1 MTDKKDIRVRAMLV
15 YLVLILVCVLVF
27 GKVIAI
33 QSSGNGAMVNDD
45 QTSATRTMTI
55 PAIRGTMYSA
65 DGQILATSDPR
76 YEIRMDVKVVPEDL
90 FEAQADSL
98 ALELS
103 FLFKDRTKRQYY
115 QLLTT
120 ARREGRRYQLI
131 KTNVSGREYKLMQQ
145 FPIFRAGKYK
155 GGMIALKTEKRKKP
169 YGILASRTI
178 GYVRDEVQPVGL
190 EGAFNTELSGVE
202 GKQLMRKEGA
212 RWIPVS
218 DKFEQDPQNGLDMYT
233 TIDVRLQDV
242 AENELLRQLKEQ
254 GAQHGCVILMETKT
268 GYIRAIANLSK
279 TDNGKYEEVYNHAI
293 GRSTEPGSTF
303 KLASMMIALEDG
315 FINLADSVSTNDGT
329 IKYRDKVM
337 KDAKEG
343 GYGKIT
349 VQDGFA
355 FSSNV
360 AVSRLI
366 YKAYIDQP
374 EKFVNGLQRMG
385 LNQKSGVPIVGE
397 AEPFIRKTT
406 DVGWSGISLPWMS
419 IGYETRFTP
428 LQILN
433 FYNAVANNGVMVRP
447 QLVYEFRRG
456 KDVIKTFEPEIL
468 NPQIASPRTISA
480 ARKMLEAVVDY
491 GTGKKLQAANF
502 RIAGKTGTTQIAQDG
517 GGYGKGSGVRHQASF
532 VGYFPAED
540 PIYTA
545 IVVIAAPTK
554 NIYGAE
560 VSGTVFKAI
569 ADKVYAG
576 SLQYHAAI
584 NDNKTE
590 AHKHLPDTKN
600 GYQAHIKTVLDHL
613 QIPVKVNSQDS
624 DWVASESTKDIVK
637 LSGRKMTN
645 GAVPDVR
652 GMSLKDALYLLEN
665 QGMLVSAKGAGK
677 VTTQSIAP
685 GTAIRGEMLIEVTLK

>member
-15 YLVLILVCVLVF
+15 YLALMLVCVLVF

-33 QSSGNGAMVNDD
+33 QSSGGSGVAQED
-45 QTSATRTMTI
+45 QHAATRTMTI
-55 PAIRGTMYSA
+55 APIRGTIYSA

-76 YEIRMDVKVVPEDL
+76 YEIRMDVKVVPDEL
-90 FEAQADSL
+90 FETQADSL

-115 QLLTT
+115 QMLTT

-131 KTNVSGREYKLMQQ
+131 KTNVSGREYKLLQQ
-145 FPIFRAGKYK
+145 FPIFKAGKYK
-155 GGMIALKTEKRKKP
+155 GGMIAIKTEKRKKP

-178 GYVRDEVQPVGL
+178 GYVREDVQPVGL
-190 EGAFNTELSGVE
+190 EGAFNEELSGVE
-202 GKQLMRKEGA
+202 GKQLMRREGA

-218 DKFEQDPQNGLDMYT
+218 DKFEQEPRNGLDMYT

-268 GYIRAIANLSK
+268 GYIRAMANLSK
-279 TDNGKYEEVYNHAI
+279 TENGNYEEVYNHAL

-303 KLASMMIALEDG
+303 KLASMMVGIEQG
-315 FINLADSVSTNDGT
+315 YINLNDTVGTNDGT
-329 IKYRDKVM
+329 YRFHDRIM
-337 KDAKEG
+337 RDSKEG
-343 GYGKIT
+343 GYGKISA
-349 VQDGFA
+349 QDGFA

-360 AVSRLI
+360 AISRLVH
-366 YKAYIDQP
+366 KAFASQP
-374 EKFVNGLQRMG
+374 EKFVEGISKLG
-385 LNQKSGVPIVGE
+385 IAQKTGISIIGE
-397 AEPFIRKTT
+397 VDPFIRKPSET
-406 DVGWSGISLPWMS
+406 GWSGISLPWMS

-433 FYNAVANNGVMVRP
+433 LYNAVANNGVMVRP
-447 QLVYEFRRG
+447 QLVQEFRRG
-456 KDVIKTFEPEIL
+456 KDVVKKFEPEII
-468 NPQIASPRTISA
+468 NPQIASPRTIAA

-540 PIYTA
+540 PIFTA

-569 ADKVYAG
+569 ADKVYSG

-584 NDNKTE
+584 NDQPNSTKV
-590 AHKHLPDTKN
+590 HLPTTKN
-600 GYQAHIKTVLDHL
+600 GYQTEIKTVLSHL
-613 QIPVKVNSQDS
+613 NIPMQSNTRDS
-624 DWVASESTKDIVK
+624 DWVVTESTNK
-637 LSGRKMTN
+637 LVNLRAKNVSTN
-645 GAVPDVR
+645 MVPDVR
-652 GMSLKDALYLLEN
+652 GMSLKDALYLIEN
-665 QGMLVSAKGAGK
+665 MGMLAKATGAGK
-677 VTTQSIAP
+677 ITAQSIAP
-685 GTAIRGEMLIEVTLK
+685 GTAIRGEMIIELTLK